1 MASTETTWRGRA
13 AWVLRGERL
22 AAVVTRT
29 GGHLAALTRN
39 DDAAQVNPL
48 WNPSWPA
55 GDPRDV
61 AAVDAGTWGPRP
73 EAPLLAAICGSNL
86 CLDRFGAPWPGEER
100 PLHGEAGVTDFE
112 AAASAPGGATTTLAV
127 TATLPLA
134 GLVVRRAFALEGDAL
149 RLTTSVQLAPG
160 QAARRQVEWCE
171 HTTLGDP
178 FLDGAEITAAVDTCT
193 ELPAAPDAPLVEFA
207 GSLAEA
213 LAPPPADGAPAGS
226 VRTCRVAEG
235 AGAWRAA
242 NARLGLA
249 LSASFDRDAF
259 PWLCLWTESRSRTHA
274 PWAGKQRSRGMEVS
288 TKPFPEGKPPAS
300 RASTFLG
307 RPADCFVGLEEVERE
322 VVFTWRRV

>member
-1 MASTETTWRGRA
+1 MASASETTWRGRA

-22 AAVVTRT
+22 TAVVTRT

-48 WNPSWPA
+48 WNPAWPA
-55 GDPRDV
+55 GDPRDS

-112 AAASAPGGATTTLAV
+112 AAASAPGGAATTLAV

-134 GLVVRRAFALEGDAL
+134 GLVVRRVFALEGDAL
-149 RLTTSVQLAPG
+149 RLTTSVELAPG

-171 HTTLGDP
+171 HTTLG
-178 FLDGAEITAAVDTCT
+178 A
-193 ELPAAPDAPLVEFA
+193 VEFA
-207 GSLAEA
+207 GSITEA

-249 LSASFDRDAF
+249 LSAGFDRDAF

-300 RASTFLG
+300 REASFKG
-307 RPADCFVGLEEVERE
+307 RPADCFVEVGATLTKELVLTLERI
-322 VVFTWRRV
+322 